1 MGQMGTA
8 QLHSAISGRPK
19 ELANPMNGLL
29 LPYKKLDRRSS

>member
-19 ELANPMNGLL
+19 ELAKSNEWLIITL
-29 LPYKKLDRRSS
+29 QKT